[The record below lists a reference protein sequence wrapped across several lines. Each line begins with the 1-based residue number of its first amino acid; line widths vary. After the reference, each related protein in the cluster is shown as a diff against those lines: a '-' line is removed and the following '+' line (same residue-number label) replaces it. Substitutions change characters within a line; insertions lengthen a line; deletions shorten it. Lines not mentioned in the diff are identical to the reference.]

1 MDHLPSKILV
11 GVKFWIKYGLQLDLS
26 KRSARIK
33 VDGVDYAGPVLPMQ
47 RRDYVKEEILEVEET
62 EAVRQQINAIEL
74 AEFSEDENDQRE
86 LWELLL
92 EFQDVFH
99 GIGLVVG
106 FEHRILLKSD
116 ASLRVVRFAEDPRL
130 KRTQRER
137 RCPNTWVMA

>member
-1 MDHLPSKILV
+1 MDHLPSKFLV

-47 RRDYVKEEILEVEET
+47 RRDSVKEEILEVEET

-86 LWELLL
+86 L
-92 EFQDVFH
+92 
-99 GIGLVVG
+99 
-106 FEHRILLKSD
+106 
-116 ASLRVVRFAEDPRL
+116 
-130 KRTQRER
+130 
-137 RCPNTWVMA
+137 